1 MKTIPMMQRLVLLAA
16 MAVPAGWA
24 TAETPAP
31 ATALVEAAGSAEAA
45 GLESADLEAAAKIFQ
60 KSCRACHGNKGQG
73 ASSYPQ
79 LSDKEPEY
87 LADKL
92 IRYRQGE
99 KIGPNSTLMIQSAKK
114 LSDDD
119 IVNLSVYVATAFD

>member
-1 MKTIPMMQRLVLLAA
+1 MKTIPMMRRLVLLLA
-16 MAVPAGWA
+16 MTFPAGA
-24 TAETPAP
+24 AVAETPVSGA
-31 ATALVEAAGSAEAA
+31 ADAALIDAAQSGQNVDMEAAEN
-45 GLESADLEAAAKIFQ
+45 IFR

-73 ASSYPQ
+73 ASSYPK

-92 IRYRQGE
+92 IRYRAGE
-99 KIGPNSTLMIQSAKK
+99 KFGPNSVLMIQSAKK

-119 IVNLSVYVATAFD
+119 IVNLSVYVATAFE